1 MTVLKTLQ
9 PHEAADILSQLAR
22 GASFHSNWLKDLH
35 RVILCHGTFKG
46 ADLLEDAHCHCE
58 FGQWFYRHAHPLL
71 HEHPLFIR
79 VAETHHRMHNLSRH
93 LAKMVQDELP
103 LTSSDYDTFIDSSI
117 ELQTLLCD
125 LQFEIRDSLCTI
137 DPLTGVCNRQGMIPS
152 LEEEQQR
159 SLRTNQSCSLVMLD
173 LDHFKAVNDRHGH
186 RAADQVLRSAVKY
199 FVKTLRPY
207 DSIYRY
213 GGEEFL
219 LCLPNIEASQAV
231 SILER
236 LRAGL
241 EILPI
246 KLESGEAISITAS
259 FGISTLKPDISVE
272 ESISVADY
280 ALYQAK
286 NAGRNRVHLW
296 EGEVY
301 THAG

>member
-9 PHEAADILSQLAR
+9 PHEAADILSQLAQ
-22 GASFHSNWLKDLH
+22 GASFHSHWLKDWH
-35 RVILCHGTFKG
+35 RAILCQGEFRA
-46 ADLLEDAHCHCE
+46 ADLAEDAHCRCE

-79 VAETHHRMHNLSRH
+79 IAETHHRMHDLSRH
-93 LAKMVQDELP
+93 LAKMVQEGLP
-103 LTSSDYDTFIDSSI
+103 LAANEYDTFSDACI
-117 ELQTLLCD
+117 ELQSLLCD

-137 DPLTGVCNRQGMIPS
+137 DSLTGVCNRQGMIPS

-159 SLRTNQSCSLVMLD
+159 SLRTKQLCSLVMLD
-173 LDHFKAVNDRHGH
+173 LDHFKAVNDRYGH
-186 RAADQVLRSAVKY
+186 RAGDQVLRSAVKY

-219 LCLPNIEASQAV
+219 LCLPNIEAAQAV

-246 KLESGEAISITAS
+246 GLDSGETINITAS
-259 FGISTLKPDISVE
+259 FGISTLKPEISVE

-286 NAGRNRVHLW
+286 NNGRNRVHLW

-301 THAG
+301 THAA

>member
-1 MTVLKTLQ
+1 MNVLRTLQ
-9 PHEAADILSQLAR
+9 PHEAADILNQLAQ
-22 GASFHSNWLKDLH
+22 GASYHSNWLKNWH
-35 RVILCHGTFKG
+35 SAILCQGTFKA
-46 ADLLEDAHCHCE
+46 ADLVEDAHCHCE
-58 FGQWFYRHAHPLL
+58 FGQWFYRQAHPLL
-71 HEHPLFIR
+71 HEHPLFNR
-79 VAETHHRMHNLSRH
+79 VAITHRRMHDLSRH
-93 LAKMVQDELP
+93 LAKTLP
-103 LTSSDYDTFIDSSI
+103 EGMAINPSEYDTFIDCSI

-159 SLRTNQSCSLVMLD
+159 SLRTNHSCSLVMLD
-173 LDHFKAVNDRHGH
+173 LDHFKAVNDKHGH
-186 RAADQVLRSAVKY
+186 RAGDQVLRSAVQY
-199 FVKTLRPY
+199 FVKALRPY

-219 LCLPNIEASQAV
+219 LCLPNIEPLQAV

-241 EILPI
+241 ESLPI
-246 KLESGEAISITAS
+246 ELASGETISITAS
-259 FGISTLKPDISVE
+259 FGISALKTDISVE
-272 ESISVADY
+272 ESISIADY

-286 NAGRNRVHLW
+286 HAGRNCVHLW

-301 THAG
+301 THAA